1 MGIIITN
8 KEIEEIKKLYLI
20 EQNTEFKGKS
30 FDKKMKKE
38 NKEKIFNTLDSI
50 GSGDIF
56 GLNKIYNYAS
66 KDAFGA
72 LLMFFDKYLNV
83 TSKIAKAVLLSRDG
97 YFNKSNLGGILF
109 TPDGR
114 LTFKTTTSNIDYLDE
129 SMGLFSGGMKLD
141 KKLKNIRKQVKNSE
155 DFLNTILNYIDW
167 SKAFNETGPE
177 KTQGESMWSSIDDFL
192 TKKRRD
198 SMLNKALTYVS

>member
-83 TSKIAKAVLLSRDG
+83 TSKIAKAVLFLASNEDSSFITGENIIVDG
-97 YFNKSNLGGILF
+97 
-109 TPDGR
+109 
-114 LTFKTTTSNIDYLDE
+114 
-129 SMGLFSGGMKLD
+129 GL
-141 KKLKNIRKQVKNSE
+141 IY
-155 DFLNTILNYIDW
+155 T
-167 SKAFNETGPE
+167 
-177 KTQGESMWSSIDDFL
+177 
-192 TKKRRD
+192 
-198 SMLNKALTYVS
+198 